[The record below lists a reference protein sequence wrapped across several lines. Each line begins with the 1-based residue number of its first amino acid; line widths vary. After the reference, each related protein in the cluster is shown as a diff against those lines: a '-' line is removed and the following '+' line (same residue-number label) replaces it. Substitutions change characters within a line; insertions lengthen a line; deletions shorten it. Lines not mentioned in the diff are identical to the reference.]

1 MKVNL
6 NNVSDLQKFVND
18 ISHFNYEIIAER
30 GNYKVN
36 AKSIIGLLSLDLSEP
51 LEINILSDN
60 ENIISEFKKV
70 GEKYV

>member
-36 AKSIIGLLSLDLSEP
+36 AKSIMGLLSLDLSEP